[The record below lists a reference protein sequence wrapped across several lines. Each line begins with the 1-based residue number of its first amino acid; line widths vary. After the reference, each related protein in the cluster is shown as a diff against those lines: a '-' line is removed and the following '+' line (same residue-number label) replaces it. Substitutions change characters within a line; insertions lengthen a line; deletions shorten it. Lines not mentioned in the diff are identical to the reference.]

1 MSDKPIKDLKENSK
15 PKIDIQ
21 EVKRLYEVDIKKASK
36 KNYVDFK
43 DYCREIEILF
53 EINY

>member
-1 MSDKPIKDLKENSK
+1 MSDKPIKDLKESK

-21 EVKRLYEVDIKKASK
+21 EVKRLYEVDMKKASP

-43 DYCREIEILF
+43 DYCKEIAILF